1 MNTLTIAL
9 VEIKQQFKSVT
20 ATLFTFILPLLL
32 IFILGSSL
40 SGLSTFTSSP
50 KQEDQVKVGIVDLD
64 RHGYSDH
71 LQDFI
76 EQSEAKKLI
85 TLHQLDSAEQLER
98 DLRNG
103 IMNFGVVIPS
113 DFSDAIAKGQN
124 AEHWQLV
131 LGNDY
136 YQNLTAKL
144 VFQSFIDQLNNMQ
157 AIKQILGPQV
167 ALTSPAASGQYNS
180 EPIVKQG
187 KLSEDTSY
195 EYTSFQYYAVSVLIM
210 FLLYTG
216 REAAVSIMT
225 DKENYILQRMQA
237 MPIHPSSI
245 ICGKILGNTIIAL
258 MQAFIIIAITKYVYG
273 VDWGRSWGLLL
284 LAICLIIV
292 SAMGLG
298 VLLLLRAKSAKSVH
312 SIYQLIIVVMTAI
325 SGGFSPIEGA
335 EPISQFTISYWGMQG
350 IFDIMLSSSMELI
363 LHKIVILGGISAVLI
378 LISVMSYRKV
388 VAYE

>member
-9 VEIKQQFKSVT
+9 VEMKQQFKSIT
-20 ATLFTFILPLLL
+20 TTLFTFILPLLL

-50 KQEDQVKVGIVDLD
+50 KQEDKVNVGIVDLD
-64 RHGYSDH
+64 QHGYINY
-71 LQDFI
+71 LKDFAG
-76 EQSEAKKLI
+76 QSEIKELI
-85 TLHQLDSAEQLER
+85 TLHQLNSAEQLER

-113 DFSDAIAKGQN
+113 AFSEAIAKGQK
-124 AEHWQLV
+124 AENWQFV

-144 VFQSFIDQLNNMQ
+144 VIQSFIDQLNNKQ
-157 AIKQILGPQV
+157 AIKEVLGPQV
-167 ALTSPAASGQYNS
+167 VVASPVASGHNGS
-180 EPIVKQG
+180 EAIVKQG
-187 KLSEDTSY
+187 KLSGDTSY
-195 EYTSFQYYAVSVLIM
+195 EYTSFQYYAVSVLVM
-210 FLLYTG
+210 FLLYMG

-237 MPIHPSSI
+237 MPVHPSSI

-258 MQAFIIIAITKYVYG
+258 MQAFVIISITKYVYG
-273 VDWGRSWGLLL
+273 VEWGHSWGLLL
-284 LAICLIIV
+284 LAIFLIIV

-298 VLLLLRAKSAKSVH
+298 VLLLVRAKSAKSIH
-312 SIYQLIIVVMTAI
+312 SIYQLIIIVMTAV
-325 SGGFSPIEGA
+325 SGGYSPIVGA
-335 EPISQFTISYWGMQG
+335 EPISQFTISYWGTRG
-350 IFDIMLSSSMELI
+350 IFDIMLSSNMELI
-363 LHKIVILGGISAVLI
+363 LHKIMILGGVSAVLI